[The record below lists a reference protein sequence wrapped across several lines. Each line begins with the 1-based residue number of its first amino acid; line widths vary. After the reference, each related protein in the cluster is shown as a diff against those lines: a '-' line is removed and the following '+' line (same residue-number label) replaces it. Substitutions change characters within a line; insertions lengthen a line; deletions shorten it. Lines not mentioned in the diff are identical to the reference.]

1 LTKCFNGILA
11 EPIKVK
17 FKSFINTPVT
27 GERFLRFPFL
37 LLYKYFGA
45 DSLKEELFWP
55 RNY

>member
-1 LTKCFNGILA
+1 MTKCFNGILA

-27 GERFLRFPFL
+27 GERFLSFPFL